1 MHFWRCR
8 PHEHKKLAERKILQY
23 KYYKKVETTE
33 TANSCQIAFSQ
44 SANGKEKMARAPTTT
59 KSVKQ
64 EDGVT
69 VAIDFGKAIV
79 KQKKDLKALLKK
91 CEGLIVQ
98 VTKARSKSDK
108 NVKDQLTEGMHHF
121 TEVND
126 KTQIALDNIEKKD
139 NVTEED
145 HGMVVSCLKDLE
157 KAKTLFEQ
165 LVESLIGELPK
176 GRRSK
181 AEPVSETVEEKLPQQ
196 AAEKAPAKK

>member
-8 PHEHKKLAERKILQY
+8 PHEHKKLADRKILQY

-33 TANSCQIAFSQ
+33 LANSCQIAFRQ
-44 SANGKEKMARAPTTT
+44 SANGKEKTARAPT

-64 EDGVT
+64 EEGLAL
-69 VAIDFGKAIV
+69 AIDFDKAIV

-98 VTKARSKSDK
+98 VTKARSSCDK

-121 TEVND
+121 TEVID
-126 KTQIALDNIEKKD
+126 KTQIALDNTEKKD
-139 NVTEED
+139 KVTEED
-145 HGMVVSCLKDLE
+145 HQMVVSSLKDLE
-157 KAKTLFEQ
+157 KGKTLFEQ

-181 AEPVSETVEEKLPQQ
+181 AEPVSEAVEEKHPQQ
-196 AAEKAPAKK
+196 VAEKAPLKK